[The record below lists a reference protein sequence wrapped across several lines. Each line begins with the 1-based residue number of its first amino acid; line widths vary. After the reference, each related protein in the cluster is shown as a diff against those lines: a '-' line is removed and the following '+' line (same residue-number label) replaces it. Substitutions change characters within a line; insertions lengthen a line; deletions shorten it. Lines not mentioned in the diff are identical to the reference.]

1 MTKIP
6 NNHYN
11 TVQEFD
17 ARHYPNTEKGELDT
31 PMLSQVQQQLN
42 ELRWTVDDAELLR
55 EKIED
60 MISPILR
67 LPTKEANDAKNPGID
82 STPLVQLAQEI
93 YRITERVR
101 NTNTLKNDE
110 Y

>member
-1 MTKIP
+1 
-6 NNHYN
+6 
-11 TVQEFD
+11 
-17 ARHYPNTEKGELDT
+17 
-31 PMLSQVQQQLN
+31 
-42 ELRWTVDDAELLR
+42 
-55 EKIED
+55 